1 MTDTEKP
8 PLRALPEN
16 VRQAFAAAAQR
27 EAEWIQKYGCVRR
40 PITRE
45 FRGQTVVAVGS
56 RLFFHKWK
64 TFHDFLFTYLGYV
77 TGKEWFAAERKKPLE
92 KQHPLMQWYNVWFD
106 LHAKNKG
113 TVPEEEIVKVDG
125 PPAQVSALLSF
136 AYDLYTLEHHGLLS
150 RRLIERLKRN
160 DLFQG
165 ARYEAYVAATFVRAG
180 FTITHEDEADSST
193 THVEFSAVHRQTGMT
208 YSVEAKSRCRAG
220 FLGQAGSAGPLTD
233 IEADLSGLLVPAL
246 RKQANHSRI
255 VFIDINVP
263 PSESAILE
271 SGWFNRVASQL
282 NRIEANPQNKELP
295 PAIVFVTN
303 FPYHFVEKDDPLH
316 GQAAVFTGFKMPDFR
331 PAGDGGASI
340 VAKFPAIMAL
350 NHSVL
355 RHTNV
360 PHDLT

>member
-1 MTDTEKP
+1 MTDLKKP
-8 PLRALPEN
+8 PLTALPEN
-16 VRQAFAAAAQR
+16 VQKAFAAAAQR
-27 EAEWIQKYGCVRR
+27 EAEWIQKYGYVRP
-40 PITRE
+40 PITCE
-45 FRGQTVVAVGS
+45 FRGQTAVAVGS

-64 TFHDFLFTYLGYV
+64 TFHDFLFTYIGYV
-77 TGKEWFAAERKKPLE
+77 IEKEWFAAELKKPIE
-92 KQHPLMQWYNVWFD
+92 NWHPLMQWYNAWFE

-113 TVPEEEIVKVDG
+113 TAPEGEIVKVDG

-150 RRLIERLKRN
+150 QRLIERLKRN

-165 ARYEAYVAATFVRAG
+165 ARYETYVAATFVRAG
-180 FTITHEDEADSST
+180 FTITHEDETDPST
-193 THVEFSAVHRQTGMT
+193 THCEFAAVYRQTDIRH
-208 YSVEAKSRCRAG
+208 SVEAKSHHRAG
-220 FLGQAGSAGPLTD
+220 FLGQAGAPAPLID

-246 RKQANHSRI
+246 RKHAKHDRI

-271 SGWFNRVASQL
+271 SGWFNKIASQL
-282 NRIEANPQNKELP
+282 NRLEANPQDKELP

-303 FPYHFVEKDDPLH
+303 FPYHFVEEDDPLH
-316 GQAAVFTGFKMPDFR
+316 GQAAAFTGFKMPDFR
-331 PAGDGGASI
+331 PAGDGGTSI

-360 PHDLT
+360 PHDLA